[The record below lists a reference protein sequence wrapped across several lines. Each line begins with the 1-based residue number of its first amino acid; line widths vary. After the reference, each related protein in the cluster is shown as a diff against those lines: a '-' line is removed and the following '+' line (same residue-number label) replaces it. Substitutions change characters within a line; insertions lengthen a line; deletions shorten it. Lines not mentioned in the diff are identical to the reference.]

1 MDTSPSAPA
10 TGPATGDVSLEELQA
25 EIARLRKALREAVRE
40 KGQASRLLRRLNA
53 DLASQVRG
61 QTAQL
66 ASVNQLIRT
75 ISGSLDTHTVAT
87 SAINGLQVLM
97 QVHAASLALV
107 DGAGEIRYVMGQPP
121 ELVPAL
127 TKFRLRLGQG
137 IVGHVIQTGH
147 SFLSNDVQNEPG
159 FFGEVDRVTGFE
171 TQSVLCQPL
180 IIQDRVI
187 GAVELIN
194 KWSGPFTD
202 SDRPFVETV
211 AGALAIAVENARIY
225 EQVRTQLGDLGRTHQ
240 ELLDAQAEL
249 VQSEKLASI
258 GQLTAGLAHEIN
270 NPIGTILG
278 LSELIGQRADNDK
291 VKNYAASIEREAMR
305 IKRIVS
311 DLLDFARRAQ
321 PEISQIDLRAA
332 LDKALGLV
340 EYQLEKDNI
349 RVNRMYA
356 PEPTWAVADSNQMI
370 QVLMNLIQNAR
381 QAMPQGGELTLRTW
395 SEGYSSFFSVA
406 DTGMGIPEADLERI
420 FDPFFTT
427 KPAGQGTGLGLSLSY
442 GIIARHHGNIHVTSR
457 PGAGTTFT
465 VRLPSTTKVPPFT
478 TSDI

>member
-1 MDTSPSAPA
+1 MDTSPSA
-10 TGPATGDVSLEELQA
+10 PATGDVSLEELQA
-25 EIARLRKALREAVRE
+25 EIIRLRKSLREAIRE
-40 KGQASRLLRRLNA
+40 KGQALRLLRHLNA
-53 DLASQVRG
+53 DLASQVQG
-61 QTAQL
+61 QMAQL

-75 ISGSLDTHTVAT
+75 ISSSLDIHTVAA
-87 SAINGLQVLM
+87 SAINGLQALM
-97 QVHAASLALV
+97 QVDAASLALV
-107 DGAGEIRYVMGQPP
+107 DSVGEIRYVMGQPP
-121 ELVPAL
+121 DVMPAL
-127 TKFRLRLGQG
+127 TRFRLRLGQG
-137 IVGHVIQTGH
+137 IVGRVIQTGH

-159 FFGEVDRVTGFE
+159 FFGEVDRATGFE
-171 TQSVLCQPL
+171 TRSVLCEPL
-180 IIQDRVI
+180 VIQDRVI

-194 KWSGPFTD
+194 KWSGPFAD

-211 AGALAIAVENARIY
+211 AGALAIAIENARMY
-225 EQVRTQLGDLGRTHQ
+225 EQVLTQLHDLERTHQ

-258 GQLTAGLAHEIN
+258 GQLTAGLAHEIS

-278 LSELIGQRADNDK
+278 LSELIAQRADNDK

-321 PEISQIDLRAA
+321 PEIGQIDLRAT
-332 LDKALGLV
+332 LDQALGLV

-349 RVNRMYA
+349 RINRMYA
-356 PEPTWAVADSNQMI
+356 PEPTCTVADSNQMI

-381 QAMPQGGELTLRTW
+381 QAMPHGGELTLRTW

-406 DTGMGIPEADLERI
+406 DTGTGIPEADLEHI

-427 KPAGQGTGLGLSLSY
+427 KPAGQGTGLGLSVSY
-442 GIIARHHGNIHVTSR
+442 GIIARQNGNIHVTSR

-478 TSDI
+478 TSDL

>member
-1 MDTSPSAPA
+1 MDTLPS
-10 TGPATGDVSLEELQA
+10 PATGDVSWEELQA
-25 EIARLRKALREAVRE
+25 EIARLHKALREAVRE
-40 KGQASRLLRRLNA
+40 KDQALLLLRRLNA

-87 SAINGLQVLM
+87 SAINGLQALM
-97 QVHAASLALV
+97 QVQAVSLALV
-107 DGAGEIRYVMGQPP
+107 DSAGEIRYVMGQPP
-121 ELVPAL
+121 EVMPAL

-137 IVGHVIQTGH
+137 IVGHVIQTGR
-147 SFLSNDVQNEPG
+147 SFLSNHVQNEPG

-171 TQSVLCQPL
+171 TQSVLCEPL

-194 KWSGPFTD
+194 KRSGPFTD

-211 AGALAIAVENARIY
+211 AGALAIAVENAHMY
-225 EQVRTQLGDLGRTHQ
+225 EQVRTQLRDLERTHQ

-278 LSELIGQRADNDK
+278 LSELIAQHADNGK
-291 VKNYAASIEREAMR
+291 VRSYAASIEREAMR
-305 IKRIVS
+305 VKLIVS

-321 PEISQIDLRAA
+321 PEPGQIDLRAT
-332 LDKALGLV
+332 LDKTLSLV

-356 PEPTWAVADSNQMI
+356 PEPTWAVADGNQMI

-381 QAMPQGGELTLRTW
+381 QAMPHGGELTCRTW
-395 SEGYSSFFSVA
+395 SEGYTSLLSVA
-406 DTGMGIPEADLERI
+406 DTGMGIPEADLEHI

-427 KPAGQGTGLGLSLSY
+427 KPAGQGTGLGLSVSY

-478 TSDI
+478 TPDIET